1 MDTIAIRENS
11 IRINNQKINGVQTI
25 KIKSTAEKGYA
36 EVYIKLLAKLV
47 WYKIWNNLIKK
58 GGEERC
64 R

>member
-1 MDTIAIRENS
+1 MSAWMNLDRGGKDMDTIAIRENS

-47 WYKIWNNLIKK
+47 
-58 GGEERC
+58 
-64 R
+64 